1 MNRFGLTPHQNGS
14 GVSGVSDL
22 RLGKSLLQLKNQE
35 DFSHQVS
42 LEFASS
48 YHTKFLW
55 MSQNHLGPP
64 KRIKI

>member
-48 YHTKFLW
+48 YHTKISLDE
-55 MSQNHLGPP
+55 SKSSPTTKKN
-64 KRIKI
+64 